1 MVSRRSDR
9 LRRPGVLHQLP
20 MQQQSAVCV
29 RPHPH
34 RDPATQTAPRHHRIL
49 LREDEVPHRRG
60 QSAELRAPGD
70 IQRKVGPLT
79 FWINRFHRVT
89 STVWSYFIT
98 RLYSSELRWLISVRI
113 SVYNALLCPSLHS
126 RCFPNDMCA
135 DMKLFC
141 HYFLFLCQ
149 Q

>member
-1 MVSRRSDR
+1 MNNKIISRRSDR

-20 MQQQSAVCV
+20 VQQQPAVRV

-34 RDPATQTAPRHHRIL
+34 RDPTAQTAPGHHGLL
-49 LREDEVPHRRG
+49 LRADEVPHRRG
-60 QSAELRAPGD
+60 QSPELRPPRNV
-70 IQRKVGPLT
+70 QRKVGLVT

-89 STVWSYFIT
+89 STVWGYFNT
-98 RLYSSELRWLISVRI
+98 FTFFRGQAAVSVRI

-126 RCFPNDMCA
+126 RCFPI